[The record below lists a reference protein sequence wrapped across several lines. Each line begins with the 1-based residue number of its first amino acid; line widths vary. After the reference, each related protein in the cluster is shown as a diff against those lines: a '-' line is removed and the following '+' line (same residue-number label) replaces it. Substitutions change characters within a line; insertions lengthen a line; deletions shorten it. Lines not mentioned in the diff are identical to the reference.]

1 MLVKVFQ
8 FQVQEKVGLG
18 LQGHFTT
25 SAVCSAKSWGGAG
38 GSAVTCSLMC
48 MFPPYVDSQGFVY
61 RLSILIYSNND
72 CVMIPYVR
80 FVPHIEC

>member
-25 SAVCSAKSWGGAG
+25 SAVCSAKSWGGGGAG
-38 GSAVTCSLMC
+38 ECGHVQSHGHVSSLC
-48 MFPPYVDSQGFVY
+48 
-61 RLSILIYSNND
+61 RLTGICLQTLNSHL
-72 CVMIPYVR
+72 
-80 FVPHIEC
+80 F